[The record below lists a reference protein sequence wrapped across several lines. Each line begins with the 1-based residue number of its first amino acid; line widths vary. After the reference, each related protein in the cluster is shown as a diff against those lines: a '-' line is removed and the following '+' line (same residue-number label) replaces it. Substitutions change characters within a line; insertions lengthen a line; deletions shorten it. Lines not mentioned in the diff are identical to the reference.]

1 MDFFRRNE
9 RPIARQVLALL
20 TVVWLNLALT
30 PCAMSMA
37 APVDSHADSHADSH
51 MDSHVNSHP
60 GGHMAAP
67 VVDQAAP
74 CSHCPPGQS
83 QSDSSLP
90 GPCALEVQVADESAL
105 LNPILD
111 HHASA
116 LALAPVVMEFV
127 PLVVQRSLERPPDRV
142 PLSPGVALH
151 KRFCV
156 YLK

>member
-37 APVDSHADSHADSH
+37 APVDSHA
-51 MDSHVNSHP
+51 DSHVNSHP

>member
-1 MDFFRRNE
+1 MDFFRRNQ

-37 APVDSHADSHADSH
+37 MPVDSHPDTH
-51 MDSHVNSHP
+51 M
-60 GGHMAAP
+60 GGSMAAP
-67 VVDQAAP
+67 TADHDAP

-83 QSDSSLP
+83 QSDTSLP
-90 GPCALEVQVADESAL
+90 GPCALEAQVADDSAL
-105 LNPILD
+105 LNPFLD

-116 LALAPVVMEFV
+116 LALVPVIIQFMPRIAEQSV
-127 PLVVQRSLERPPDRV
+127 ERPAHSI
-142 PLSPGVALH
+142 PLSPGIALH

>member
-37 APVDSHADSHADSH
+37 APVDSHADSHVD
-51 MDSHVNSHP
+51 SHP

>member
-37 APVDSHADSHADSH
+37 APVGSHPDSH
-51 MDSHVNSHP
+51 MDSHPV
-60 GGHMAAP
+60 GHMAAP